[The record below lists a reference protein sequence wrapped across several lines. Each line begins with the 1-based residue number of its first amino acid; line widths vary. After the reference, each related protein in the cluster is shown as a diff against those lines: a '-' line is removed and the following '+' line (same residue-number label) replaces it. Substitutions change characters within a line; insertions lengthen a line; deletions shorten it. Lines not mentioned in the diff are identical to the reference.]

1 MAFGIG
7 DTIMA
12 NSDRP
17 GENANIKKG
26 MKGIIKGKESGFL
39 TDWWEISW
47 EDGKYQDRLKMGETS
62 KITKI

>member
-1 MAFGIG
+1 MEFGIG

-17 GENANIKKG
+17 GENGNIKKG
-26 MKGIIKGKESGFL
+26 MKGIIKGKESGFISG
-39 TDWWEISW
+39 WWEISW
-47 EDGKYQDRLKMGETS
+47 EDGKYQDRLKTDETS